1 MSPRTPRAATR
12 PVVGIAVPPAA
23 RRVGVDFGNDALY
36 AAAVTRAGGIPVFL
50 PADVGEAEARTL
62 ARRLDA
68 LLLTGGRRL
77 PPGYFVQHPRPT
89 LRETDPVRYR
99 FDHALVLEACARGL
113 PVLGICRG
121 MQVLNEVLGGTLV
134 PNLALDWPGAL
145 EHGQAKPAQQTTHQI
160 RIATCSRLQLAIG
173 ETQMRV
179 NSHHRQA
186 VATPGVGLTPVA
198 WASDGVI
205 EAVEA
210 PGGPF
215 LVGVQFHP
223 EALIRR
229 DGRWLGLFE
238 ALVAAARRQTT

>member
-1 MSPRTPRAATR
+1 MSPRTPRVAAR
-12 PVVGIAVPPAA
+12 PVVGIAVPTAA
-23 RRVGVDFGNDALY
+23 RRVGAGVGSDALY
-36 AAAVTRAGGIPVFL
+36 AAAVTRAGGIPVLL
-50 PADVGEAEARTL
+50 PADGRGSKARTL

-77 PPGYFVQHPRPT
+77 PPGYLVQHPRPT

-99 FDHALVLEACARGL
+99 FDRALVVEACERGL

-121 MQVLNEVLGGTLV
+121 MQVLNEALGGTLV

-145 EHGQAKPAQQTTHQI
+145 EHRQAEPAQQTTHQI
-160 RIATCSRLQLAIG
+160 RIAAGSRLQCAVG
-173 ETQMRV
+173 ETQMGV
-179 NSHHRQA
+179 NSHHLQA

-198 WASDGVI
+198 WAGDGVI

-210 PGGPF
+210 SGAPF

-229 DGRWLGLFE
+229 DRRWLGLFG
-238 ALVAAARRQTT
+238 ALVAAAGRRTT